1 MKTYPSLLVA
11 ALLAAGVAASF
22 AQGTVVFNNG
32 TGLVQFWPSPF
43 DSHLTLVPPGGGFVQ
58 LFWAA
63 TGTSYVPWTA
73 SLSAG
78 DWYTANSGWSLG
90 PVVGFTLPEHGK
102 FDGGEIT
109 LSPLTAGGNI
119 DYVVIGWTGNS
130 ASFDAALATTGY
142 ANVSSKFTSG
152 TGNPTTAPPGLP
164 VQLADSFA
172 GMVLI
177 PTPEPSSL
185 ALAGLGAAT
194 LLALRRRG

>member
-1 MKTYPSLLVA
+1 MKTYPSFLVA

-63 TGTSYVPWTA
+63 TGTSYIPWTA
-73 SLSAG
+73 SLSAS
-78 DWYTANSGWSLG
+78 DWYAANAGWSLG
-90 PVVGFTLPEHGK
+90 PMVGFTLPEHGK
-102 FDGGEIT
+102 FDGGDIT

-119 DYVVIGWTGNS
+119 DYVVIGWT
-130 ASFDAALATTGY
+130 AGY

-152 TGNPTTAPPGLP
+152 TGNPTTAPPGSP
-164 VQLADSFA
+164 VSLADSFA

-194 LLALRRRG
+194 VLALRRRG